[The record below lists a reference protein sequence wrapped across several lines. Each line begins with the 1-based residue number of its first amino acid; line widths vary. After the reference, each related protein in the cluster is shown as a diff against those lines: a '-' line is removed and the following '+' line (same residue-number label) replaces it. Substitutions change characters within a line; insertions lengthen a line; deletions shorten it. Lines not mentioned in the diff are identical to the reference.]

1 MWQKRTQKI
10 LKFVVLMIG
19 VIVGLQHLKM
29 GGRAWFV
36 ARNDEPAALW
46 LFIWTGPLCT
56 FPASITAFFN
66 QRIGGWWLVAG
77 AFMSYVGW
85 MGALGPKGDFENA
98 MWFLVRWS
106 GPMLVLG
113 LAFLFLAKHG
123 KGRATSP

>member
-66 QRIGGWWLVAG
+66 QRIGGWWLAHLCL
-77 AFMSYVGW
+77 MSVGW
-85 MGALGPKGDFENA
+85 ERWVLRETLRMQCGSSCGGA
-98 MWFLVRWS
+98 
-106 GPMLVLG
+106 VLC
-113 LAFLFLAKHG
+113 
-123 KGRATSP
+123 